1 MMSIERV
8 IVYLLGSA
16 LAFNILIPGGIIGCA
31 IIQFLAQIGVI

>member
-16 LAFNILIPGGIIGCA
+16 LAFNVLIPGGIIACA
-31 IIQFLAQIGVI
+31 IIQFLSEIGVI

>member
-16 LAFNILIPGGIIGCA
+16 LAFNILIHGGIIGCA
-31 IIQFLAQIGVI
+31 LIHFLAQIGVI

>member
-16 LAFNILIPGGIIGCA
+16 LAFNVLTPGGIIACA
-31 IIQFLAQIGVI
+31 LIQFLAEIGVI